1 MEFLSAFEAMS
12 AGGQMFYAGLAIGAA
27 AAGAYGMMSRQQQR
41 KLRTMAMRSGKMLT
55 NKASELFGK

>member
-1 MEFLSAFEAMS
+1 MKASAI
-12 AGGQMFYAGLAIGAA
+12 GGIVTGLAIGAA